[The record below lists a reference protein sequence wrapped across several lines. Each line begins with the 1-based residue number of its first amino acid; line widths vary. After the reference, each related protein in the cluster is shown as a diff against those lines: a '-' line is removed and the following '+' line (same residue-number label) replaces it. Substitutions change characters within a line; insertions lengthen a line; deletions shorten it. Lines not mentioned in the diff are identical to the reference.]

1 MCLDWE
7 IPASTKAGMVPV
19 LGQHMLLSTLPTACW
34 AQCCCLHFSS
44 PSYEVR
50 GTYFEAVSCLR
61 FCGQQMHSPAGRIW
75 FWSYFSMNLPAVSLG
90 GWRGGKHF
98 QPWLLFCWSCSKSKA
113 SRIHSTPC
121 FLDTKMSREGQVNCS
136 KVVVVLEG
144 FLSFTII
151 QVLLSVSH
159 LSSFSLDYPIGLLHY
174 LERCLCY
181 LKSNWAIRCCLTELT
196 AAGNHEDERSV
207 WGGGERGRN
216 VED

>member
-75 FWSYFSMNLPAVSLG
+75 FWSYFSMNLPAVSLRWGEG
-90 GWRGGKHF
+90 GGREAF
-98 QPWLLFCWSCSKSKA
+98 PTLIAFLLKLQQK
-113 SRIHSTPC
+113 
-121 FLDTKMSREGQVNCS
+121 Q
-136 KVVVVLEG
+136 
-144 FLSFTII
+144 SFKNPFHT
-151 QVLLSVSH
+151 LLSRHQNVPWRTSQ
-159 LSSFSLDYPIGLLHY
+159 LFKSRSGPGGIPLLHHHSGPSICFPPFILFSGLSY
-174 LERCLCY
+174 R
-181 LKSNWAIRCCLTELT
+181 ALTLFGKVPQLSE
-196 AAGNHEDERSV
+196 E
-207 WGGGERGRN
+207 
-216 VED
+216 